1 MFKPINSKAFDKK
14 EDINT
19 SKLYELIQTNIDL
32 SEKLMKFDKSKTE
45 FFANISH
52 ELKTPIN
59 IILSSS
65 QLIELFLK
73 KDQILSNEMLEKHI
87 TTVKQNSLRLIR
99 LINNLVDLT
108 RAELGYYALNIFH
121 VDINKLIRNIAL
133 SSEEYF
139 NSNNQKLIIKISENP
154 SYVKC
159 DPEKIERIVLNLLSN
174 AAKFTP
180 SHGEVSI
187 QVKNSPKQS
196 IICVSDT
203 GIGIPNDCLDLVF
216 DNFKQIDNNLDIF
229 DKGSGIGLAL
239 CKVLIELHKGSIC
252 VESKVGKGSKFT
264 IKLPTLCRQT
274 DKNIPIHHSSNSHD
288 EYKDKFKMEFSD
300 IL

>member
-1 MFKPINSKAFDKK
+1 MSKTINSKAFNKK

-32 SEKLMKFDKSKTE
+32 SERLMECDKSKTD

-73 KDQILSNEMLEKHI
+73 KDQLVSNKMLEKHI
-87 TTVKQNSLRLIR
+87 STVKQNSLRLIR

-108 RAELGYYALNIFH
+108 RAEHGFYALNIFR

-139 NSNNQKLIIKISENP
+139 NSNNQKLIIKISEDP
-154 SYVKC
+154 SYVNC

-174 AAKFTP
+174 ATKFTP
-180 SHGEVSI
+180 SNGKISI

-203 GIGIPNDCLDLVF
+203 GIGIPNDCLNLIF
-216 DNFKQIDNNLDIF
+216 DNFQQIDNNLDIF
-229 DKGSGIGLAL
+229 DKGSGIGLSL
-239 CKVLIELHKGSIC
+239 CKALIELHKGSIC
-252 VESKVGKGSKFT
+252 VESEVGRGSKFT
-264 IKLPTLCRQT
+264 IKLPVLRRKTEK
-274 DKNIPIHHSSNSHD
+274 DIPTHHSLTRHD